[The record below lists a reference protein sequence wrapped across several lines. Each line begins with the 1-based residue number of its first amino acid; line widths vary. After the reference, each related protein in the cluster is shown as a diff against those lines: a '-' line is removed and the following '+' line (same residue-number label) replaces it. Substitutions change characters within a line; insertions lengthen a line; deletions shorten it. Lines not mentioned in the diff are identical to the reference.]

1 MVNQQRAQKSTFIN
15 TRIRRRMGEMLMEI
29 ELIARKKKSQHK
41 IDNVNSNRKC
51 IVKLLC
57 VHSTLEIQ

>member
-1 MVNQQRAQKSTFIN
+1 MVNQR
-15 TRIRRRMGEMLMEI
+15 
-29 ELIARKKKSQHK
+29 ARKRSRYQHDSAMENGRNGDVVEDRVDSGKKSQHK
-41 IDNVNSNRKC
+41 IDNVNPNRKC